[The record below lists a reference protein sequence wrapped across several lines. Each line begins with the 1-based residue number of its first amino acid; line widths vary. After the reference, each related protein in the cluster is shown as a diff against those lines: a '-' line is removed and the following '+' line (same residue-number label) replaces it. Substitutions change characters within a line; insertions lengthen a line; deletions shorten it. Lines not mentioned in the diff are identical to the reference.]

1 VADPHPLPPTSI
13 MAGKK
18 STSPSQTLTRRLR
31 FLITNLD
38 NASVD
43 SSAKQVCGWIN
54 SFARQDDRFRGL
66 MQVTAELVL
75 EKATER
81 PDEDS
86 HRFLGRFCHI
96 LDAATG
102 GEYSKTLNVLWKEEL
117 QAVSAELLAN
127 DTAEAGSW
135 PECVALVAFAGELC
149 KNELFCLD
157 VLHSYIVTLGG
168 SRSNLGLG
176 VACTLLE
183 ATGEAICRD
192 HQGKNCFNAAIEAM
206 LSASTGSRVSAY
218 MRSRVQVE
226 PLGS

>member
-1 VADPHPLPPTSI
+1 MADPHPLPPTSI

-18 STSPSQTLTRRLR
+18 STPPSQTLTRRLR
-31 FLITNLD
+31 FLIGNLD

-54 SFARQDDRFRGL
+54 SFAHQDDRLRGL
-66 MQVTAELVL
+66 VQVTAELVL

-81 PDEDS
+81 PSEDS
-86 HRFLGRFCHI
+86 HRFLGRLCKI

-135 PECVALVAFAGELC
+135 PECVALVSFAGELC
-149 KNELFCLD
+149 RNELLRID
-157 VLHSYIVTLGG
+157 ALRSSVITLSG

-183 ATGEAICRD
+183 ATGDAICRD
-192 HQGKNCFNAAIEAM
+192 REGKNCFNAAIKAM
-206 LSASTGSRVSAY
+206 LSASRGSGVPAY
-218 MRSRVQVE
+218 VRSRVQV
-226 PLGS
+226 

>member
-1 VADPHPLPPTSI
+1 

-18 STSPSQTLTRRLR
+18 STPPSQTLTRRLR
-31 FLITNLD
+31 FLIGNLD

-54 SFARQDDRFRGL
+54 SFAHQDDRLRGL
-66 MQVTAELVL
+66 VQVTAELVL

-81 PDEDS
+81 PSEDS
-86 HRFLGRFCHI
+86 HRFLGRLCKI

-117 QAVSAELLAN
+117 QAVSAELIAN

-149 KNELFCLD
+149 KNELLRLD
-157 VLHSYIVTLGG
+157 DSELRSCIITLGG

-183 ATGEAICRD
+183 ATGDAICRERE
-192 HQGKNCFNAAIEAM
+192 GKNCFNAAIEAM
-206 LSASTGSRVSAY
+206 LPASTGGGVPAH
-218 MRSRVQVE
+218 MRSRVQV
-226 PLGS
+226 